1 MEKETILE
9 QFEDYPV
16 IAAVKDEDGL
26 KKCLE
31 SGAEIQIVF
40 VLYGDLCNIGDI
52 VDRLKEG
59 GKTVIVSLDLISG
72 LGNREIVVDYIKN
85 TTKADGIISTK
96 STLIKRAKELDFF
109 AVMRFFMLDSMVYE
123 NVRKQI
129 ENVKPDM
136 IEIIPGAM
144 PKVISR
150 LCEFI
155 EGKVPVIAGGMIMD
169 KEDTMKAL
177 DAGATAISTTR
188 QNVWFM

>member
-16 IAAVKDEDGL
+16 IAAVKDEAGL

-40 VLYGDLCNIGDI
+40 VLYGDLCNIGAI

-59 GKTVIVSLDLISG
+59 GKTVIIHLDLISG

>member
-59 GKTVIVSLDLISG
+59 GKTVIVHLDLISG
-72 LGNREIVVDYIKN
+72 LGNREIVVDYIKKHN
-85 TTKADGIISTK
+85 K
-96 STLIKRAKELDFF
+96 SRWDHIYKINLDKMSKRIGYFF
-109 AVMRFFMLDSMVYE
+109 SYALFYVRFHVL
-123 NVRKQI
+123 
-129 ENVKPDM
+129 
-136 IEIIPGAM
+136 
-144 PKVISR
+144 
-150 LCEFI
+150 
-155 EGKVPVIAGGMIMD
+155 
-169 KEDTMKAL
+169 
-177 DAGATAISTTR
+177 
-188 QNVWFM
+188 

>member
-52 VDRLKEG
+52 VDCLKEG
-59 GKTVIVSLDLISG
+59 GKTVIVHLDLISG

-96 STLIKRAKELDFF
+96 STLIKRAKELNFF

>member
-40 VLYGDLCNIGDI
+40 VLYGDLCNIGAI
-52 VDRLKEG
+52 VERLKEG
-59 GKTVIVSLDLISG
+59 GKTVIIHLDLISG

-177 DAGATAISTTR
+177 AAGATAISTTR

>member
-40 VLYGDLCNIGDI
+40 VLYGDLCNIGAI
-52 VDRLKEG
+52 VERLKEG
-59 GKTVIVSLDLISG
+59 GKTVIIHLDLISG

>member
-1 MEKETILE
+1 MEKERILE

-16 IAAVKDEDGL
+16 IAAIKDENGL

-40 VLYGDLCNIGDI
+40 VLYGDLCNIGTI
-52 VDRLKEG
+52 VERLKAG
-59 GKTVIVSLDLISG
+59 GKTVIIHLDLISG
-72 LGNREIVVDYIKN
+72 LGNREIAVDYIKN
-85 TTKADGIISTK
+85 TIKADGIISTK

-123 NVRKQI
+123 NVKKQI

-177 DAGATAISTTR
+177 NAGATAISTTK
-188 QNVWFM
+188 QNIWFM

>member
-40 VLYGDLCNIGDI
+40 VLYGDLCNIGGI

-59 GKTVIVSLDLISG
+59 GKTVIIHLDLISG

>member
-52 VDRLKEG
+52 VNRLKEG
-59 GKTVIVSLDLISG
+59 GKTVIIHLDLISG

-109 AVMRFFMLDSMVYE
+109 AVMRFFMLDSMVYK

>member
-59 GKTVIVSLDLISG
+59 GKTVIIHLDLISG
-72 LGNREIVVDYIKN
+72 LGNREIVVDYIKH

>member
-1 MEKETILE
+1 MEKERILE

-16 IAAVKDEDGL
+16 IAAVKDEAGL

-40 VLYGDLCNIGDI
+40 VLYGDLCNIGAI
-52 VDRLKEG
+52 VERLKEG
-59 GKTVIVSLDLISG
+59 GKTVIIHLDLISG

-177 DAGATAISTTR
+177 AAGATAISTTR

>member
-16 IAAVKDEDGL
+16 IAAVKDEAGL

-40 VLYGDLCNIGDI
+40 VLYGDLCNIGAI
-52 VDRLKEG
+52 VERLKEG
-59 GKTVIVSLDLISG
+59 GKTVIIHLDLISG

-177 DAGATAISTTR
+177 AAGATAISTTR

>member
-16 IAAVKDEDGL
+16 IAAVKDEGGL

-59 GKTVIVSLDLISG
+59 GKTVIVHLDLISG

>member
-16 IAAVKDEDGL
+16 IAAVKDKDGL

-59 GKTVIVSLDLISG
+59 GKTVIIHLDLISG

>member
-1 MEKETILE
+1 MKKERILE

-16 IAAVKDEDGL
+16 IAAVKDETGL

-40 VLYGDLCNIGDI
+40 VLYGDLCNIGAI
-52 VDRLKEG
+52 VERLKEG
-59 GKTVIVSLDLISG
+59 GKTVIVHLDLISG

>member
-16 IAAVKDEDGL
+16 LAAVKDEDGL

-59 GKTVIVSLDLISG
+59 GKTVIIHLDLISG

>member
-16 IAAVKDEDGL
+16 IAAVKDEAGL

-40 VLYGDLCNIGDI
+40 VLYGDLCNIGAI
-52 VDRLKEG
+52 VERLKEG
-59 GKTVIVSLDLISG
+59 GKTVIIHLDLISG

-144 PKVISR
+144 PKLISR

-177 DAGATAISTTR
+177 AAGATAISTTR

>member
-16 IAAVKDEDGL
+16 IAAVKDEAGL

-40 VLYGDLCNIGDI
+40 VLYGDLCNIGAI
-52 VDRLKEG
+52 VERLKEG
-59 GKTVIVSLDLISG
+59 GKTVIIHLDLISG

-177 DAGATAISTTR
+177 VAGATAISTTR

>member
-1 MEKETILE
+1 MEKERILE

-16 IAAVKDEDGL
+16 IAAIKDENGL

-40 VLYGDLCNIGDI
+40 VLYGDLCNIGTI
-52 VDRLKEG
+52 VERLKAG
-59 GKTVIVSLDLISG
+59 GKTVIIHLDLISG
-72 LGNREIVVDYIKN
+72 LGNREIAVDYIKN

-96 STLIKRAKELDFF
+96 STLIKRARELDFF

-123 NVRKQI
+123 NVKKQI

-155 EGKVPVIAGGMIMD
+155 EGKVPVIAGGLIMV

-177 DAGATAISTTR
+177 NAGATAISTTK
-188 QNVWFM
+188 QNIWFM

>member
-16 IAAVKDEDGL
+16 IAAVKDEAGL

-40 VLYGDLCNIGDI
+40 VLYGDLCNIGAI
-52 VDRLKEG
+52 VERLKEG
-59 GKTVIVSLDLISG
+59 GKTVIIHLDLISG

>member
-1 MEKETILE
+1 MEKERILE

-16 IAAVKDEDGL
+16 IAAIKDENGL

-31 SGAEIQIVF
+31 SGSEIQIVF
-40 VLYGDLCNIGDI
+40 VLYGDLCNIGTI
-52 VDRLKEG
+52 VERLKAG
-59 GKTVIVSLDLISG
+59 GKTVIIHLDLISG
-72 LGNREIVVDYIKN
+72 LGNREIAVDYIKN

-123 NVRKQI
+123 NVKKQI

-177 DAGATAISTTR
+177 NAGATAISTTK
-188 QNVWFM
+188 QNIWFM

>member
-1 MEKETILE
+1 MEKERILE

-16 IAAVKDEDGL
+16 IAAVKDEAGL

-40 VLYGDLCNIGDI
+40 VLYGDLCNIGAI
-52 VDRLKEG
+52 VERLKEG
-59 GKTVIVSLDLISG
+59 GKTVIIHLALISG

-177 DAGATAISTTR
+177 AAGATAISTTR

>member
-59 GKTVIVSLDLISG
+59 GKTVIIHLDLISG

-85 TTKADGIISTK
+85 TTKSDVIISKK
-96 STLIKRAKELDFF
+96 STLIKRSKELYFF

-155 EGKVPVIAGGMIMD
+155 EGKVPVITGGMIMD
-169 KEDTMKAL
+169 KEDTMKVL